1 MSRLRLLAAVSLFAL
16 VACDA
21 APIPVRRDPAA
32 SPSVTAAALAPAKPL
47 PTAEKTLHFVP
58 APITTDL
65 AGWIAGQ
72 KKIARA
78 MGEQIVVYMGASWCE
93 PCKRFHEAVE
103 ARELDGKLPP
113 MRFLQF
119 DAEQHGEQ
127 LVELGYT
134 SKYVPLFAVPGD
146 DGKSIGRQIS
156 GSIKG
161 AGAPDEI
168 APRLKNLV
176 EGKPTQ

>member
-1 MSRLRLLAAVSLFAL
+1 MSYRVRLLLPVCASAI
-16 VACDA
+16 VACEA
-21 APIPVRRDPAA
+21 APIPVRRDPTPSA
-32 SPSVTAAALAPAKPL
+32 SATIAPAPK
-47 PTAEKTLHFVP
+47 ASAGATLRFVP
-58 APITTDL
+58 PPITTDL

-78 MGEQIVVYMGASWCE
+78 SGEQVVLYMGASWCE

-103 ARELDGKLPP
+103 AHELDDKLPRT
-113 MRFLQF
+113 RFLQF
-119 DAEQHGEQ
+119 DAEQHGEA
-127 LVELGYT
+127 LVTLGYT
-134 SKYVPLFAVPGD
+134 SKYVPLFAIPGD

-168 APRLKNLV
+168 APRLKKLMAG
-176 EGKPTQ
+176 EPTQ